1 MPTRR
6 ITSSPVKVTGTV
18 PDGQQFE
25 STIEEDFFTLLRFN
39 RLVDSFEHQ
48 PVTLEWLDAT
58 GKIREYTPD
67 ALVRYRTDLPE
78 AADMVP
84 VLCEVKPDLNMETKS
99 PRRRKPPRKEDEE
112 ENVLKWGA
120 AERYAARQGW
130 QFKIYR
136 ESEIRTP
143 YFDNA
148 RFLLRHRERRTASE
162 LDKPLLN
169 NLRARGSLTLGEW
182 AATVTSTTQERAE
195 VLPACY
201 RLIAEAQVIVDLT
214 VRISLDSLITA
225 CPNV

>member
-39 RLVDSFEHQ
+39 RLVASFEHQ

-58 GKIREYTPD
+58 GKIRHYTPD
-67 ALVRYRTDLPE
+67 ALVRYRNDLPE
-78 AADMVP
+78 AAGMVP
-84 VLCEVKPDLNMETKS
+84 VLCEVKPDLDTDKKS
-99 PRRRKPPRKEDEE
+99 PRRRKPPRKEDEA
-112 ENVLKWGA
+112 ENALKWAA
-120 AERYAARQGW
+120 AERYAERQGW
-130 QFKIYR
+130 QFKVYR

-143 YFDNA
+143 YLDNA

-162 LDKPLLN
+162 LDKPLLD
-169 NLRARGSLTLGEW
+169 NLRARGPLTLGEW
-182 AATVTSTTQERAE
+182 AATLTSTTQERAE
-195 VLPACY
+195 VLPVCY
-201 RLIAEAQVIVDLT
+201 RLISESQVVVDLT
-214 VRISLDSLITA
+214 VPLSLDSLITA